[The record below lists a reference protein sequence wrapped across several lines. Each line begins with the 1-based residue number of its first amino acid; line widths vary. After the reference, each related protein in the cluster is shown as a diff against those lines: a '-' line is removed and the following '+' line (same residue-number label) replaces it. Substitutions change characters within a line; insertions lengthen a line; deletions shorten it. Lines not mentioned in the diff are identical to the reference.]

1 VSHTDGFH
9 TKLSVVQTSPL
20 PILVSN
26 NESGIALHV
35 RAIVAIV
42 HRAKL
47 QKAVF
52 FYTLNCCLIFNFGL
66 TCALVLI
73 NLHG

>member
-26 NESGIALHV
+26 NESGITLHV
-35 RAIVAIV
+35 RAIVAINFIVQNCKRQFSFILWTVVLFSTLVWLV
-42 HRAKL
+42 H
-47 QKAVF
+47 
-52 FYTLNCCLIFNFGL
+52 
-66 TCALVLI
+66 
-73 NLHG
+73 